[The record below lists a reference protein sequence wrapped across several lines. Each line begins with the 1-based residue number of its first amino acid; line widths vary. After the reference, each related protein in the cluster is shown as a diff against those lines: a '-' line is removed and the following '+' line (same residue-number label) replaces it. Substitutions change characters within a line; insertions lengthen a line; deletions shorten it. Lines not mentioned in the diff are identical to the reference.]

1 MNNKK
6 ILRTAWREASFKMG
20 TSVTSRALI
29 MLIPIIFG
37 LMVDNIT
44 NQDYNNAYILG
55 FILIG
60 MYVVYRIADVL
71 NTYSWH
77 KFYNKLYNIY
87 TDMALN
93 KTFNNS
99 MFSLSRI
106 SLSEYINIMNND
118 INVICTFW
126 CDLTI
131 RICRVVEFVII
142 FVYFFMINT
151 FIGIAGIIVS
161 LIAFTLIFLSSK
173 KIENLNQKRAA
184 NLDSKTSALHELL
197 LCIKEIKTLNI
208 FKPIKSRVIK
218 KTDKYSESW
227 LKQRVVEDIFKF
239 STVLLIEIFRIGL
252 FIYGIYLISK
262 GDMQLG
268 VLMVIYNYY
277 AQLVDNFSEFAV
289 VNTGFRNL
297 KVSFIRYNKIFEY
310 SRDIRN
316 DNKIINEHP
325 KGEIVFKDI
334 LYGYKDDPT
343 LSDLSFKTKENSI
356 TAITGPSGSGRSGI
370 FHLLLRLNR
379 QHEGTVTIDGFNIN
393 DYNVDEYFYLV
404 SSVFKEPIFFNMSI
418 KSNLCIVE
426 EDMTKIVDICKKL
439 EIHDYIINLKDGYET
454 VINNEAN
461 NINSEVKYL
470 LGIARV
476 LLREPKIMLFDE
488 TFSTFSK
495 KAKEKIIEILLELK
509 ENHTIMIITKDN
521 EVLKVADKILLINN
535 NKLIA
540 TGTHETLYKRNK
552 LYKENII

>member
-6 ILRTAWREASFKMG
+6 VLKMAWKEAAFKLG
-20 TSVTSRALI
+20 ISISSRALV

-44 NQDYNNAYILG
+44 NEQYNNAYMLG
-55 FILIG
+55 FALIG
-60 MYVVYRIADVL
+60 MYILFRIIDVL
-71 NTYSWH
+71 NTFVWH
-77 KFYNKLYNIY
+77 KFYDKLYSIY
-87 TDMALN
+87 TDIALN

-126 CDLTI
+126 CDLSI
-131 RICRVVEFVII
+131 RICRMVEFIII
-142 FVYFFMINT
+142 FIYFFMINT
-151 FIGIAGIIVS
+151 LIGVAGIIVS
-161 LIAFTLIFLSSK
+161 LIAFTIIFLSSK
-173 KIENLNQKRAA
+173 KIEFLNKKRAA

-208 FKPIKSRVIK
+208 FKPIKSRIIK
-218 KTDKYSESW
+218 KTNKYSSSW
-227 LKQRVVEDIFKF
+227 LHQRVVEDSFKF
-239 STVLLIEIFRIGL
+239 STVLLIEIFRISL
-252 FIYGIYLISK
+252 FIYGIYLISQ
-262 GDMQLG
+262 GEMQLG

-277 AQLVDNFSEFAV
+277 AQLVENFSEFAV
-289 VNTGFRNL
+289 VNTNFRNL
-297 KVSFIRYNKIFEY
+297 KVSFNRYNKIFEY

-316 DNKIINEHP
+316 NSNVTNDNP
-325 KGEIVFKDI
+325 KGEIIFKNI

-343 LSDLSFKTKENSI
+343 LHNLSFKTTENSI

-379 QHEGTVTIDGFNIN
+379 QHEGSITIDGIDIN
-393 DYNVDEYFYLV
+393 DYNVDEYFYLI

-426 EDMTKIVDICKKL
+426 EDMTKIVEVCKKL

-454 VINNEAN
+454 IINNDAG

-495 KAKEKIIEILLELK
+495 KTKEKIIEILLELK
-509 ENHTIMIITKDN
+509 NNHTIMIITKDN
-521 EVLKVADKILLINN
+521 DVLKIADNILLINN
-535 NKLIA
+535 NKLVA
-540 TGTHETLYKRNK
+540 SGNHETLINKNK
-552 LYKENII
+552 LYKDNVI